1 MFIGS
6 TQYQT
11 NLVDVNT
18 VRYLLCTNF
27 YCNHSMIDS
36 LKEIIYRNI
45 DCLGIEFSVLDYS
58 YTVKIKK
65 TAMRK
70 LNGFDHTPSYYYQTI
85 IPRIFKEYLSTHE
98 QAVIQAIRHAHPDKD
113 PHRVLQYIY
122 TNEAIMANLCHVT
135 CISDNT
141 LVIKL

>member
-27 YCNHSMIDS
+27 YCKHDMIAS

-45 DCLGIEFSVLDYS
+45 DCLGIEFSVVDYS
-58 YTVKIKK
+58 YIVKIKK

-70 LNGFDHTPSYYYQTI
+70 FKGFDHNPSYYYQAI
-85 IPRIFKEYLSTHE
+85 IPKIFKEYLSTHE
-98 QAVIQAIRHAHPDKD
+98 QAVIQALRHAHPDKD
-113 PHRVLQYIY
+113 PYQVLQYIY
-122 TNEAIMANLCHVT
+122 SNEAIMANLCHVT

>member
-18 VRYLLCTNF
+18 MRYLLCTNF
-27 YCNHSMIDS
+27 YCDPNMIAN
-36 LKEIIYRNI
+36 LKEIICRNI
-45 DCLGIEFSVLDYS
+45 ECLGIEFSITDYS
-58 YTVKIKK
+58 YIVKIKK
-65 TAMRK
+65 TVMRK
-70 LNGFDHTPSYYYQTI
+70 LKGFDHNPSYYYQTI
-85 IPRIFKEYLSTHE
+85 IPKIFKEYISTHE
-98 QAVIQAIRHAHPDKD
+98 HIILQALRNMYPDKD
-113 PHRVLQYIY
+113 PYQVLRHIY
-122 TNEAIMANLCHVT
+122 SNEAIMANLCHVT